1 MAKLRVSRDRVRGC
15 RSKLNDFDGGEVEE
29 GRGAGLFLRGDCWS
43 LRELA
48 CKGIGAS
55 VIKEAEKM
63 GGGGACHI
71 TRVHCGI
78 WLSS

>member
-1 MAKLRVSRDRVRGC
+1 M
-15 RSKLNDFDGGEVEE
+15 EE
-29 GRGAGLFLRGDCWS
+29 GQGAGLFLRGDCWS
-43 LRELA
+43 LWELA

>member
-1 MAKLRVSRDRVRGC
+1 M
-15 RSKLNDFDGGEVEE
+15 EE
-29 GRGAGLFLRGDCWS
+29 GQGAGLYLRGDCWS
-43 LRELA
+43 LWELA

-63 GGGGACHI
+63 GGGACHI

-78 WLSS
+78 RLSS